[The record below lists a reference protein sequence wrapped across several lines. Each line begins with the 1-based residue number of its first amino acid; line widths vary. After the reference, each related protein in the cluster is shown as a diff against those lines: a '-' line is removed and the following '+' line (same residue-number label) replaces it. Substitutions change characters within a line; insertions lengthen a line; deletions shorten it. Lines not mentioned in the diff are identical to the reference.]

1 MYKILLAL
9 LLATML
15 NAAIYDGVAIVVEDK
30 AITLLDIEKAM
41 QETKQDAKQVSEML
55 IRKKL
60 EEIEIKKRH
69 ISVSNS
75 EVYEDIKKMAQRNH
89 LSVGEFYDAV
99 RESNGLSS
107 SELKEKIK
115 QKLLSQKLYSTIAMS
130 SVSEPSDDEI
140 AEFYKFHK
148 DELTHPSSF
157 DVTIYTAN
165 DKAILDTKVHNPMFY
180 TPQISSHD
188 ETLDYNSI
196 SPELASLLAKTKID
210 HFTPVIP
217 NGKGGFISFYL
228 KSMTLAKEE
237 DLQKIKPQIINI
249 IMGQKREQV
258 ISNYFA
264 RLRDNADV
272 NIIRM
277 PK

>member
-1 MYKILLAL
+1 MYKVILTL

-41 QETKQDAKQVSEML
+41 QETKLDAKKVSEML

-60 EEIEIKKRH
+60 EELEIKKRN
-69 ISVSNS
+69 ISVTSS
-75 EVYEDIKKMAQRNH
+75 EVYDDIKKMAERNH

-130 SVSEPSDDEI
+130 SISEPSDDEI
-140 AEFYKFHK
+140 AEYYKFHK
-148 DELTHPSSF
+148 DELSHPSTF
-157 DVTIYTAN
+157 GVTIYTSN
-165 DKAILDTKVHNPMFY
+165 DKATLTTKVHNPMFY
-180 TPQISSHD
+180 TPQITSHD

-196 SPELASLLAKTKID
+196 SPELASLLTKTKID
-210 HFTPVIP
+210 HFTPVVP

-228 KSMTLAKEE
+228 KSMTLAKDE
-237 DLQKIKPQIINI
+237 DLQTIKPQIINT

-258 ISNYFA
+258 IGDYFA

>member
-1 MYKILLAL
+1 MYKILLTL

-41 QETKQDAKQVSEML
+41 QETKQDEKQVSEML

-60 EEIEIKKRH
+60 EELEIKKRN
-69 ISVSNS
+69 ISVTSS
-75 EVYEDIKKMAQRNH
+75 EVYDDIKKMAERNH

-130 SVSEPSDDEI
+130 SISEPSDDEI
-140 AEFYKFHK
+140 AEYYKFHK
-148 DELTHPSSF
+148 DELSHPSTF
-157 DVTIYTAN
+157 GVTIYTSN
-165 DKAILDTKVHNPMFY
+165 DKATLTTKVHNPMFY
-180 TPQISSHD
+180 TPQITSHD

-196 SPELASLLAKTKID
+196 SPELASLLTKTKID
-210 HFTPVIP
+210 HFTPVVP

-228 KSMTLAKEE
+228 KSMTLAKDE
-237 DLQKIKPQIINI
+237 DLQTIKPQIINT

-258 ISNYFA
+258 IGDYFA

>member
-1 MYKILLAL
+1 MYKIILTLF
-9 LLATML
+9 LATLL

-60 EEIEIKKRH
+60 EELEIKKRN
-69 ISVSNS
+69 ISVASS
-75 EVYEDIKKMAQRNH
+75 DVYDDIKKMAERNH

-130 SVSEPSDDEI
+130 SISEPSDDEI
-140 AEFYKFHK
+140 AEYYKFHK
-148 DELTHPSSF
+148 DELSHPSSF
-157 DVTIYTAN
+157 SVTIYMSN
-165 DKAILDTKVHNPMFY
+165 DKATLTTKVNNPMFY
-180 TPQISSHD
+180 TPQITSHD

-196 SPELASLLAKTKID
+196 SPELASLLTKTKID
-210 HFTPVIP
+210 HFTPVVP

-228 KSMTLAKEE
+228 KSMTLAKDE
-237 DLQKIKPQIINI
+237 DLQTIKPQIINT

-258 ISNYFA
+258 IGDYFA